1 VRPGFPST
9 TPLSPPDRK
18 PGLEFCGS
26 AYLLCVT
33 AETNGRRWLETGRAS
48 RLNAKECDMAKQL
61 LLFANEL
68 RIRAEEIPARA
79 ATADDS
85 QAEGMTRVLAAG

>member
-1 VRPGFPST
+1 
-9 TPLSPPDRK
+9 
-18 PGLEFCGS
+18 
-26 AYLLCVT
+26 
-33 AETNGRRWLETGRAS
+33 
-48 RLNAKECDMAKQL
+48 MAKQL

-85 QAEGMTRVLAAG
+85 QADARTRGGLGETGAADRATRSRGSRGVCGYLTSPRALAGRDGHFPVMCETARKVRR